1 GYARSLV
8 QISPHIAA
16 AARIIN
22 VVAEYVSHLR
32 SYCRCSVKMVTRV
45 TLTFEPSSAKPVAL
59 KDPTMQEIMAGY
71 DFLHDLHEHNLIPG
85 DTKDMHGDPVPV
97 NMVIQR
103 PSKM

>member
-45 TLTFEPSSAKPVAL
+45 TLTVQHQFAFFIRRHHAAPRFGIQPKN
-59 KDPTMQEIMAGY
+59 AG
-71 DFLHDLHEHNLIPG
+71 G
-85 DTKDMHGDPVPV
+85 VPH
-97 NMVIQR
+97 R
-103 PSKM
+103 ESGED